1 MDAWNER
8 HLKFMALGGNEKL
21 KKFFE
26 GFDLM
31 EESVQTRYNS
41 VAADFFRKQ
50 LRMIVAG
57 EGFFEERPSYEKGRE
72 EMPFVEPVV
81 ENLIDVNN
89 QGEEQNQRP
98 QNNLPD

>member
-1 MDAWNER
+1 
-8 HLKFMALGGNEKL
+8 
-21 KKFFE
+21 
-26 GFDLM
+26 
-31 EESVQTRYNS
+31 
-41 VAADFFRKQ
+41 
-50 LRMIVAG
+50 MIVAG